1 MNKLAPIALLLT
13 AGISA
18 AQAAPAQ
25 NQNTQQ
31 QCLALKNSQIADTA
45 ITKAEW
51 SDGEIAADKMSSFT
65 GGSTTALQAKPH
77 CVVEGEIGAR
87 TGADGKHYGTKFQ
100 LRLPENWNGSFLFQ
114 GGGGVDGFVA
124 PAVGSIPVPT
134 CPARRSPMR
143 RSARRSLTVAAES
156 I

>member
-31 QCLALKNSQIADTA
+31 QCLALKNSQIADTS

-51 SDGEIAADKMSSFT
+51 SDGEISADRMASLT
-65 GGSTTALQAKPH
+65 GGSTNILQAKPH
-77 CVVEGEIGAR
+77 
-87 TGADGKHYGTKFQ
+87 
-100 LRLPENWNGSFLFQ
+100 
-114 GGGGVDGFVA
+114 
-124 PAVGSIPVPT
+124 
-134 CPARRSPMR
+134 
-143 RSARRSLTVAAES
+143 
-156 I
+156 